1 MTHRGHRAFTKL
13 KSLTVWCSVL
23 LVVSSGFMHAQET
36 TQQEETEFVEG
47 PKLKWN
53 ISLWGGPR
61 PGTKIA
67 DSISEKLDFYTNGNW
82 EFKLHYGEGLSKPR
96 ENLDGI
102 AIKAFEAAMI
112 CNIYHPQ
119 KNPALMVMSLPF
131 LPLGD
136 WEDRIAVRE
145 VLYDT
150 EPVKKEFK
158 RWGAMIYTSSFLPR
172 YEVMGRGE
180 APFSLDDWKG
190 KIVRAAGGFGDVLK
204 KLGATPS
211 GMAAPEVYTG
221 IQTGS
226 IDAVAFPFTY
236 SHVSYRIHE
245 VSSWFTT
252 NLSLGTADCPIVFSI
267 EAYNKLPQQYRDLLA
282 RIKPDVIEEQR
293 QAYVTAD
300 TENLPMLRDKL
311 TEITYSE
318 EDLEKFRA
326 RFGRVVIEEWIE
338 ENSDDFDARELVEL
352 VFKAVG
358 KEYK

>member
-1 MTHRGHRAFTKL
+1 MRNTL
-13 KSLTVWCSVL
+13 IMWCSL
-23 LVVSSGFMHAQET
+23 LLIVSAGVVQTQEP
-36 TQQEETEFVEG
+36 TQQEAVEFVEG

-53 ISLWGGPR
+53 ISLWGGVR

-67 DSISEKLDFYTNGNW
+67 ESISEKLDSYTNGNW

-102 AIKAFEAAMI
+102 AIKAFEGAMI

-136 WEDRIAVRE
+136 WEDRLAVRE
-145 VLYDT
+145 VLYET

-172 YEVMGRGE
+172 YEIMGRGE

-190 KIVRAAGGFGDVLK
+190 KTVRAAGGFGDVLK

-293 QAYVTAD
+293 LAYVAAD
-300 TENLPMLRDKL
+300 TENLPMLREKL

-318 EDLEKFRA
+318 EDLDQFQA

-338 ENSDDFDARELVEL
+338 ENSDDFDARGLVEL